1 MQSFNVVTRSNANV
15 VACSPSNLLGQQAF
29 IYITYFASVILLLR
43 ITSIFIQN
51 ILRIF
56 LL

>member
-29 IYITYFASVILLLR
+29 RYLTIRKIGAYINEI
-43 ITSIFIQN
+43 
-51 ILRIF
+51 
-56 LL
+56 